1 MSCNFNKNEKIK
13 HAKLTNDKEAI
24 TTDSKI

>member
-13 HAKLTNDKEAI
+13 HVKLTNDKVAI
-24 TTDSKI
+24 TTDNKT

>member
-13 HAKLTNDKEAI
+13 HAKLANDKVGI
-24 TTDSKI
+24 TADNKT